1 MHSGSTYCVGFS
13 GLLKNPLQ
21 AIEWDVEPLDP
32 RPSLQICSTC
42 WIGVWCLYLRAG
54 RTPGNGARGCWHSSG
69 HLLSISWLNFHCWRE
84 TESALQ
90 PPLFPSDLVPR
101 GEVYCVRRIREE
113 VMRVR
118 CRSWLGG
125 SLGCGQKEEGKKF
138 TKKLF
143 FFFFFFPL
151 SLNCNRSD
159 TQKKPSWELA
169 QTSADICLTTF
180 DTAGWRVKTS
190 LCPNGYVWRIK
201 KTCEEY
207 RFESFRKQIN
217 SKTSPVPHPPILP
230 LKPEQIKEGTFT
242 AAATVLPGRRDGG
255 HLCYFPALSLGG
267 EEKTTRLSLRWTP
280 IMVKRMITPTT
291 GCWTMLT
298 RMRIPL
304 LLLSWA
310 EKDKHRSN
318 NKRESWADL
327 TGEVR

>member
-1 MHSGSTYCVGFS
+1 MAVLTVLASAGFS
-13 GLLKNPLQ
+13 KILFRLLSGMSNLSILFPACRSVPRAGSASDVSTCEPGGLREMEPEVADTAVATSSPFPDWISIVEEKPNLPSNHLCSLQ
-21 AIEWDVEPLDP
+21 TWCPEGKSIVWGESERKWWEWDAEVDWEALWAVD
-32 RPSLQICSTC
+32 RK
-42 WIGVWCLYLRAG
+42 R
-54 RTPGNGARGCWHSSG
+54 RGKSS
-69 HLLSISWLNFHCWRE
+69 
-84 TESALQ
+84 
-90 PPLFPSDLVPR
+90 
-101 GEVYCVRRIREE
+101 
-113 VMRVR
+113 
-118 CRSWLGG
+118 
-125 SLGCGQKEEGKKF
+125 QKSF
-138 TKKLF
+138 F